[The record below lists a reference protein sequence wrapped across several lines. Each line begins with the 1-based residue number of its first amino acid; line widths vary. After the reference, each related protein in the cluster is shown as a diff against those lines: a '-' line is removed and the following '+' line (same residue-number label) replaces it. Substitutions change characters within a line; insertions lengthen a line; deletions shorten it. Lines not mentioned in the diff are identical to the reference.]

1 MATDKRNINKQLAAM
16 EDLAQGIG
24 TTNQVRGGIARTV
37 HRIDVPVA
45 VETQEDM
52 QALDINKFTR
62 ARVYSTPTI
71 FTDYVYDENA
81 TSGIQPDIGVGY
93 WVVML
98 LDATKID
105 FSSIPTVDPLQAG
118 AIWNDAGTLKISAG

>member
-1 MATDKRNINKQLAAM
+1 MTTRNINKQLAAM

-52 QALDINKFTR
+52 QALDVGKFNR
-62 ARVYSTPTI
+62 ARVYSTPTS
-71 FTDYVYDENA
+71 FTEYIYDVNA
-81 TSGIQPDIGVGY
+81 TSGLQPNEGAGY

-98 LDATKID
+98 LEATNID
-105 FSSIPTVDPLQAG
+105 FSSVPTSDPLQVG
-118 AIWNDAGTLKISAG
+118 ALWNDSGTLKISAG